1 MSPLLAF
8 ARKQGGQNSKV
19 AILIN
24 YQEIVR
30 EVIKNIGLLDDA
42 KIKRALEEQFD
53 TGERLARIM
62 ARLGY
67 IANENVGAALVP
79 QIGMLPATIKTQ
91 GIDSRALSIIPAIL
105 AVTHRIIPVKLE
117 TGALFIATDDP
128 LNFLSVKFFE
138 RAANLNVEIILADRA
153 NIDNALG
160 ELYASRQKEKPQ
172 IDLSKLSE
180 GIKDIK
186 GDDDAPVIKLVNVLI
201 EEALRRRASDIHVE
215 PLEHKFR
222 IRYRIDGVLHEIQ
235 GPPKRLQGSIIS
247 RLKIMAG
254 MDIAEKRLPQD
265 GRIKLI
271 LEKKELDLR
280 VSTLPAIH
288 GESVVMRILDKSG
301 FMVGL
306 EDMGLLPENK
316 KDFEKL
322 INLPNGMILV
332 TGPTGSGKTTT
343 LYATLS
349 HINQKERKVIT
360 IEDPVE
366 YQLDGINQVQVKP
379 QINLTFASGLRSML
393 RQAPDIIMVGEIRD
407 LETAEIAV
415 QSALTGH
422 LIFSTLHTNDAAGAV
437 TRLVDMGIKPYLVAS
452 TVQCVMAQRLVR
464 TVCPSCRQAYAPSQ
478 EEISMLSLNP
488 GQLKGFEL
496 YKGKGCAACNNTG
509 YKGRMG
515 IYELLVMNDTIRE
528 LVLENVSSTVLCRKA
543 MDMGMHTLKQD
554 GMEKVKKGYTTIEEV
569 LRVTQDA

>member
-1 MSPLLAF
+1 MI
-8 ARKQGGQNSKV
+8 KQS
-19 AILIN
+19 
-24 YQEIVR
+24 EIVK
-30 EVIKNIGLLDDA
+30 EIVKNIGLLDDH
-42 KIKRALEEQFD
+42 KIQKALDEQLD
-53 TGERLARIM
+53 TKERLAKILVRF
-62 ARLGY
+62 GY
-67 IANENVGAALVP
+67 IASENAGNALIPQLGIFPAPLKIEGIDLNAINVISP
-79 QIGMLPATIKTQ
+79 QI
-91 GIDSRALSIIPAIL
+91 
-105 AVTHRIIPVKLE
+105 AVNHRIVPFKIQAKTVFL
-117 TGALFIATDDP
+117 ATDDP
-128 LNFLSVKFFE
+128 LNFMACGFFE
-138 RAANLNVEIILADRA
+138 RITSLDVNMVLSSQADIDKALA
-153 NIDNALG
+153 
-160 ELYASRQKEKPQ
+160 ELYLSKHKEKAYS
-172 IDLSKLSE
+172 DLSKLAE
-180 GIKDIK
+180 DIKDVK
-186 GDDDAPVIKLVNVLI
+186 GDDDAPVIKLVNMLI
-201 EEALRRRASDIHVE
+201 EEALKRRASDIHVE
-215 PLEHKFR
+215 PLENKFR
-222 IRYRIDGVLHEIQ
+222 IRYRIDGVLHEIPA
-235 GPPKRLQGSIIS
+235 PPKRLQGSIIS

-265 GRIKLI
+265 GRIKLN

-288 GESVVMRILDKSG
+288 GESVVMRILDKSS

-316 KDFEKL
+316 KDFERL
-322 INLPNGMILV
+322 ISLPNGMILV

-452 TVQCVMAQRLVR
+452 TVQCIMAQRLVR
-464 TVCPSCRQAYAPSQ
+464 TICPSCREAHKPSE
-478 EEISMLSLNP
+478 EEIAVLSLDA
-488 GQLKGFEL
+488 GQSKDLEL
-496 YKGKGCAACNNTG
+496 YKGKGCSACSNTG
-509 YKGRMG
+509 FKGRMG
-515 IYELLVMNDTIRE
+515 IYELLVMNDRLRE
-528 LVLENVSSTVLCRKA
+528 LVLENTPSTVLCKKA
-543 MDMGMHTLKQD
+543 REFGMRTLKED
-554 GMEKVKKGYTTIEEV
+554 GVEKVKRGYTTIEEV

>member
-1 MSPLLAF
+1 MI
-8 ARKQGGQNSKV
+8 KQS
-19 AILIN
+19 
-24 YQEIVR
+24 EIVK
-30 EVIKNIGLLDDA
+30 EIVKNIGLLDDL
-42 KIKRALEEQFD
+42 KIQKALEKQLD
-53 TGERLARIM
+53 TKERLAKIL
-62 ARLGY
+62 AKLGY
-67 IANENVGAALVP
+67 IASENVGNALIPQLGIFPTPLKIKDIDLNAINVISP
-79 QIGMLPATIKTQ
+79 QIAVNHRMVPFRIQAKTVF
-91 GIDSRALSIIPAIL
+91 L
-105 AVTHRIIPVKLE
+105 
-117 TGALFIATDDP
+117 ATDDP
-128 LNFLSVKFFE
+128 LNFLSDGFFE
-138 RAANLNVEIILADRA
+138 KITSLNVNIALANQAD
-153 NIDNALG
+153 IDKALA
-160 ELYASRQKEKPQ
+160 ELYLSRHKEKVQ
-172 IDLSKLSE
+172 SDLSKLAE
-180 GIKDIK
+180 DIKDVK
-186 GDDDAPVIKLVNVLI
+186 GDDDAPVIKLVNMLI
-201 EEALRRRASDIHVE
+201 EEALKRRASDIHVE
-215 PLEHKFR
+215 PLENKFR
-222 IRYRIDGVLHEIQ
+222 IRYRIDGVLYEIPS
-235 GPPKRLQGSIIS
+235 PPKRLQGSIIS

-265 GRIKLI
+265 GRIKLK
-271 LEKKELDLR
+271 LETKELDLR

-288 GESVVMRILDKSG
+288 GESVVMRILDKSS

-316 KDFEKL
+316 KDFERL

-452 TVQCVMAQRLVR
+452 TVQCIMAQRLVR
-464 TVCPSCRQAYAPSQ
+464 TICQSCREAYKPSE
-478 EEISMLSLNP
+478 EEITMLSLDA
-488 GQLKGFEL
+488 GQSKDFEL
-496 YKGKGCAACNNTG
+496 YKGKGCSVCSNTG
-509 YKGRMG
+509 FKGRMG
-515 IYELLVMNDTIRE
+515 IYELLVMNDRLRE
-528 LVLENVSSTVLCRKA
+528 LILENTPSTVLCEKA
-543 MDMGMHTLKQD
+543 REFGMRTLKED
-554 GMEKVKKGYTTIEEV
+554 GVEKVKRGYTTIEEV

>member
-1 MSPLLAF
+1 MYL
-8 ARKQGGQNSKV
+8 KQSEMVK
-19 AILIN
+19 
-24 YQEIVR
+24 
-30 EVIKNIGLLDDA
+30 EVVKNIGLLDDQ
-42 KIKRALEEQFD
+42 KIQRALNEQLN
-53 TGERLARIM
+53 TKERLAKILV
-62 ARLGY
+62 RLGY
-67 IANENVGAALVP
+67 IASENVGNTLIS
-79 QIGMLPATIKTQ
+79 QIGIFPITIKTEN
-91 GIDSRALSIIPAIL
+91 IDLNAINIISPQLAIS
-105 AVTHRIIPVKLE
+105 HRVIPFKFQAE
-117 TGALFIATDDP
+117 TVFLATDDP
-128 LNFLSVKFFE
+128 INFLASNFFE
-138 RAANLNVEIILADRA
+138 KITNLGIEMTLANQADIDKVLA
-153 NIDNALG
+153 
-160 ELYASRQKEKPQ
+160 ELYASKQKGKPHS
-172 IDLSKLSE
+172 DLSKLSE
-180 GIKDIK
+180 DIKDVK
-186 GDDDAPVIKLVNVLI
+186 GDDDAPVIKLVNMII
-201 EEALRRRASDIHVE
+201 EEALKRRASDIHVE

-265 GRIKLI
+265 GRIKLN

-288 GESVVMRILDKSG
+288 GESVVMRILDKSS
-301 FMVGL
+301 FIVGL
-306 EDMGLLPENK
+306 EDLGFLPENR
-316 KDFEKL
+316 KDFERL

-379 QINLTFASGLRSML
+379 QINLTFANGLRSML

-422 LIFSTLHTNDAAGAV
+422 LIFSTLHTNDAAGAI
-437 TRLVDMGIKPYLVAS
+437 TRLVDMGIKAYLAA
-452 TVQCVMAQRLVR
+452 TTIQCVLAQRLVR
-464 TVCPSCRQAYAPSQ
+464 TICSSCREVHQPSE
-478 EEISMLSLNP
+478 EEIAMLSIAS
-488 GQLKGFEL
+488 GHLKDIEL
-496 YKGKGCAACNNTG
+496 YRGKGCSVCNKTG

-515 IYELLVMNDTIRE
+515 IYELLIMNDNTRE
-528 LVLENVSSTVLCRKA
+528 LVIENIPSTVLSKKA
-543 MDMGMHTLKQD
+543 REFGMRTLKED
-554 GMEKVKKGYTTIEEV
+554 GMEKVKRGYTTIEEV

>member
-1 MSPLLAF
+1 MI
-8 ARKQGGQNSKV
+8 RNQD
-19 AILIN
+19 
-24 YQEIVR
+24 IVR
-30 EVIKNIGLLDDA
+30 EAVKNIGLLDDN
-42 KIKRALEEQFD
+42 KIRSALDEQFN
-53 TGERLARIM
+53 TKERLAKIM
-62 ARLGY
+62 VRLGY
-67 IANENVGAALVP
+67 IASENAGNALITQIGILPVKIKAENIDLKAVNSIQP
-79 QIGMLPATIKTQ
+79 QIALNHRVVPYRLQPKTLFLATN
-91 GIDSRALSIIPAIL
+91 
-105 AVTHRIIPVKLE
+105 
-117 TGALFIATDDP
+117 DP
-128 LNFLSVKFFE
+128 LNFLSADFFE
-138 RAANLNVEIILADRA
+138 KIAGISVDMTLADQDD
-153 NIDNALG
+153 IDSAL
-160 ELYASRQKEKPQ
+160 EKLYTPRQKETQ
-172 IDLSKLSE
+172 RSDLSKLSE
-180 GIKDIK
+180 DIKDAK
-186 GDDDAPVIKLVNVLI
+186 GSDDAPVIKLVNTVI
-201 EEALRRRASDIHVE
+201 EEALNRRASDIHVE
-215 PLEHKFR
+215 PLEQRFR

-235 GPPKRLQGSIIS
+235 GPPKRLQGPIIS

-265 GRIKLI
+265 GRIKLK

-301 FMVGL
+301 YMVGL
-306 EDMGLLPENK
+306 EDMGFLPENK

-407 LETAEIAV
+407 METAEIAV

-422 LIFSTLHTNDAAGAV
+422 LIFSTLHTNDAAGAI
-437 TRLVDMGIKPYLVAS
+437 TRLADMGIKPYLIAS
-452 TVQCVMAQRLVR
+452 TVQGILAQRLVR
-464 TVCPSCRQAYAPSQ
+464 TICQSCREPYQPSPEEIFMLSLSPEQLKDFSLYRGKGCPSCS
-478 EEISMLSLNP
+478 
-488 GQLKGFEL
+488 
-496 YKGKGCAACNNTG
+496 NTG
-509 YKGRMG
+509 FKGRMG
-515 IYELLVMNDTIRE
+515 IYELLIMNDRIRE
-528 LVLENVSSTVLCRKA
+528 LVLDNAPSTAICKKA
-543 MDMGMHTLKQD
+543 MEFGMRILKED
-554 GMEKVKKGYTTIEEV
+554 GLEKVRRGYTTIEEV

>member
-1 MSPLLAF
+1 MI
-8 ARKQGGQNSKV
+8 KQS
-19 AILIN
+19 
-24 YQEIVR
+24 EIVK
-30 EVIKNIGLLDDA
+30 EIVKNIGLLDDQ
-42 KIKRALEEQFD
+42 KIQKALDEQLD
-53 TGERLARIM
+53 TKERLAKILVRF
-62 ARLGY
+62 GY
-67 IANENVGAALVP
+67 ISSENVGNALIPQLGMFPAPLKIEGIDLNAINVISP
-79 QIGMLPATIKTQ
+79 QI
-91 GIDSRALSIIPAIL
+91 
-105 AVTHRIIPVKLE
+105 AVNHRIIPFKIQAKTVFL
-117 TGALFIATDDP
+117 ATDDP
-128 LNFLSVKFFE
+128 LNFLSDGFFE
-138 RAANLNVEIILADRA
+138 RITGMSVNITLANQADTDKALA
-153 NIDNALG
+153 
-160 ELYASRQKEKPQ
+160 ELYLAKHKEKTYS
-172 IDLSKLSE
+172 DLSKLAE
-180 GIKDIK
+180 DIKDVK
-186 GDDDAPVIKLVNVLI
+186 GDDDAPVIKLVNMLI
-201 EEALRRRASDIHVE
+201 EEALNRRASDIHVE
-215 PLEHKFR
+215 PLENKFR
-222 IRYRIDGVLHEIQ
+222 IRYRIDGVLHEIP

-265 GRIKLI
+265 GRIKLR

-316 KDFEKL
+316 KDFERL

-366 YQLDGINQVQVKP
+366 YQLDGINQVQVKS

-464 TVCPSCRQAYAPSQ
+464 TICPSCREAHKPSE
-478 EEISMLSLNP
+478 EEIAVLSLDA
-488 GQLKGFEL
+488 GQSKDLEL
-496 YKGKGCAACNNTG
+496 YSGKGCSACSNTG
-509 YKGRMG
+509 FKGRMG
-515 IYELLVMNDTIRE
+515 IYELMVMNDKLRE
-528 LVLENVSSTVLCRKA
+528 LVLENTPSTVLCKKA
-543 MDMGMHTLKQD
+543 REFGMRTLKED
-554 GMEKVKKGYTTIEEV
+554 GVEKIKRGYTTIEEV

>member
-1 MSPLLAF
+1 MIKES
-8 ARKQGGQNSKV
+8 
-19 AILIN
+19 
-24 YQEIVR
+24 EIVK
-30 EVIKNIGLLDDA
+30 EIVKNIGLLDDH
-42 KIKRALEEQFD
+42 KIQKALDEQLD
-53 TGERLARIM
+53 TKERLAKILVRF
-62 ARLGY
+62 GY
-67 IANENVGAALVP
+67 TSSENVGNALIPQLGIFPTPLKIEGIDLRAINVISP
-79 QIGMLPATIKTQ
+79 QIAVNHRVIPFRIQAKTVF
-91 GIDSRALSIIPAIL
+91 L
-105 AVTHRIIPVKLE
+105 
-117 TGALFIATDDP
+117 ATDDP
-128 LNFLSVKFFE
+128 LNFMACGFFE
-138 RAANLNVEIILADRA
+138 RITSLDVNMVLSSQADIDKALAEFY
-153 NIDNALG
+153 L
-160 ELYASRQKEKPQ
+160 SKHKETAHS
-172 IDLSKLSE
+172 DLSKLAE
-180 GIKDIK
+180 DIKDVK
-186 GDDDAPVIKLVNVLI
+186 GDDDAPVIRLVNMLI
-201 EEALRRRASDIHVE
+201 EEALKRRASDIHVE
-215 PLEHKFR
+215 PLENKFR
-222 IRYRIDGVLHEIQ
+222 IRYRIDGVLHEIPS
-235 GPPKRLQGSIIS
+235 PPKRLQGSIIS

-265 GRIKLI
+265 GRIKLS

-288 GESVVMRILDKSG
+288 GESVVMRILDKSS

-316 KDFEKL
+316 KDFERL

-464 TVCPSCRQAYAPSQ
+464 TVCPSCREAHKPSE
-478 EEISMLSLNP
+478 EEIAVLSLDA
-488 GQLKGFEL
+488 GQSKDLEL
-496 YKGKGCAACNNTG
+496 YKGKGCPVCSNTG
-509 YKGRMG
+509 FKGRMG
-515 IYELLVMNDTIRE
+515 IYELLVMNDRLRE
-528 LVLENVSSTVLCRKA
+528 LILENTPSTVLCKKA
-543 MDMGMHTLKQD
+543 REFGMRTLKED
-554 GMEKVKKGYTTIEEV
+554 GVEKVKRGYTTIEEI